1 MLYAITVV
9 VFIHIWVYHHV
20 LEALYRSN
28 NPAVFPFHRIY
39 PGYPIYF
46 RKRKLCHIFFEIIKK
61 AVVYLRPFTSVQ
73 IDNRYIPIFKKQSPA
88 FSVVLHLLIRFCIIR
103 FHPCPCCR
111 QENAKAKRAYPQK
124 QSCLGQPPRN
134 IIYPQFIP
142 DNKHTHRD

>member
-20 LEALYRSN
+20 LKALYRSN
-28 NPAVFPFHRIY
+28 NPTVFPFHRIY

-73 IDNRYIPIFKKQSPA
+73 IDNRYIPSLFRITSILTEIKSRIPA
-88 FSVVLHLLIRFCIIR
+88 SNSRVFTAPKINLYALRFFSFSSLSSVSQIYSLR
-103 FHPCPCCR
+103 HPV
-111 QENAKAKRAYPQK
+111 
-124 QSCLGQPPRN
+124 S
-134 IIYPQFIP
+134 F
-142 DNKHTHRD
+142 T